1 MSCVI
6 PINRQKAVTSDLGWP
21 ECRSCAHANSGTC
34 DFCDEADQYEEAD
47 IEDLLRQRELRA
59 A

>member
-1 MSCVI
+1 MSRAI
-6 PINRQKAVTSDLGWP
+6 SINSQPSVTSDLDWE

-34 DFCDEADQYEEAD
+34 DFCEEADQYEEAD
-47 IEDLLRQRELRA
+47 LEGLLRQRELLA

>member
-1 MSCVI
+1 MSRVV
-6 PINRQKAVTSDLGWP
+6 PINRQKAVTSDLGWE

-34 DFCDEADQYEEAD
+34 DFCEEADQYEEAD
-47 IEDLLRQRELRA
+47 LESLLRHRELLA